1 MFGAQV
7 RVFLMI
13 MSVLANCSCSG
24 SGIIPKKSAKI
35 NGMAQIHWSMETI
48 GILFVEIK
56 LNGVITIHGS
66 PNNLDI
72 TDARLSIIIT
82 GSNVTLTITNIQPSD
97 AGIYR
102 CTINME
108 KEHRDV
114 QLIVSVIEA
123 TTIVGISGT
132 VRSTSILVG
141 DFNPSE
147 PVIEATTLVN
157 VFGTDRASS
166 TLVSDF
172 NPSASGSD
180 SKRLELMVIA
190 VIGFLIAFFIFFAV
204 VSIYF
209 FKRKL
214 KHGKRVTNTAM
225 AGHSYESINS
235 SFYDRRGSSVIHDV
249 DTSRVALAEQS
260 ILNSGAGVTNGS
272 LSSNFNLADEEIIL
286 SPEDNDHTSAMN
298 DISTVMTIMNQ
309 STSVRQLQLNNNIS
323 ITVDH
328 PPIHQSGNTIH
339 EEYLSPCSNSYER
352 LQRRPEN
359 TDNRSYTSLK
369 GDMTYKTQ

>member
-1 MFGAQV
+1 
-7 RVFLMI
+7 
-13 MSVLANCSCSG
+13 
-24 SGIIPKKSAKI
+24 
-35 NGMAQIHWSMETI
+35 
-48 GILFVEIK
+48 
-56 LNGVITIHGS
+56 
-66 PNNLDI
+66 
-72 TDARLSIIIT
+72 
-82 GSNVTLTITNIQPSD
+82 
-97 AGIYR
+97 
-102 CTINME
+102 
-108 KEHRDV
+108 
-114 QLIVSVIEA
+114 
-123 TTIVGISGT
+123 
-132 VRSTSILVG
+132 
-141 DFNPSE
+141 
-147 PVIEATTLVN
+147 
-157 VFGTDRASS
+157 
-166 TLVSDF
+166 
-172 NPSASGSD
+172 
-180 SKRLELMVIA
+180 
-190 VIGFLIAFFIFFAV
+190 
-204 VSIYF
+204 
-209 FKRKL
+209 
-214 KHGKRVTNTAM
+214 M